1 MLRSVFSPDLIEI
14 YYGTKQNHLRTIAS
28 KTGIALEEMIFFD
41 NQIDNC
47 RDVADIG
54 VTVAYTPNGVTKEV
68 FDAVL
73 AAFPSSGKIIK

>member
-1 MLRSVFSPDLIEI
+1 MFSQDLIEI
-14 YYGTKQNHLRTIAS
+14 YYGTKTNHLRTIAS

-41 NQIDNC
+41 NQSDNC

-54 VTVAYTPNGVTKEV
+54 VTVAYTPDGVTRKV

-73 AAFPSSGKIIK
+73 AAFPSSSGKIIK